1 MNSVN
6 NSELDS
12 SKNDLSDKINNG
24 WYSNTSNTHLSNH
37 EMNNYNQNLTSN
49 NKKNYCSSSTNFS
62 QNNDMEND
70 SDGLG
75 PNDIKEII
83 YQKKNK

>member
-49 NKKNYCSSSTNFS
+49 NKRNYCSSSTNFS
-62 QNNDMEND
+62 QNNDVEVD
-70 SDGLG
+70 SDNVDS
-75 PNDIKEII
+75 NDIEEMKFI
-83 YQKKNK
+83 KNQN

>member
-49 NKKNYCSSSTNFS
+49 NYCSSSTNFS

>member
-49 NKKNYCSSSTNFS
+49 YCSSSTNFS
-62 QNNDMEND
+62 QNNDMEGD
-70 SDGLG
+70 SDDVG
-75 PNDIKEII
+75 PNYFEELK
-83 YQKKNK
+83 YFKNKNI